1 MKKPEVEEK
10 IMPVGGQA
18 VIEGVMMRSPK
29 RLATAVRR
37 ANGEIEVKTD
47 EYISLMQRK
56 KILDIPIIR
65 GAITLIEVMVLGIKT
80 LQWSADKAM
89 QDLEEEDIKNGKKV
103 KKKKKQGMSTANA
116 IFTVAIAL
124 TIGIGMFFVLPL
136 YLTTEIFNIEKEA
149 LLFNFVSGL
158 IRIVFFLLYVWGIS
172 FMKDVKRLFQY
183 HGAEHKSIFAF
194 EDKVYLS
201 PQNVQEYSTFHPRCG
216 TSFIVIVM
224 LISLIFFA
232 FLDSIIISFTGSISF
247 ATRILT
253 HIPLIPFVGG
263 LSYEALKASAKHSDS
278 KIVRWLITPGLG
290 LQRITTSQP
299 DDSQV
304 EVAIEALRA
313 ALGDDYKDE
322 LVAEKSTPSAKA
334 AV

>member
-1 MKKPEVEEK
+1 MKENEEK

-29 RLATAVRR
+29 RIATAIRR
-37 ANGEIEVKTD
+37 SNGEIELNTK
-47 EYISLMQRK
+47 EYVSLMQRK
-56 KILDIPIIR
+56 KYLNVPIVR
-65 GAITLIEVMVLGIKT
+65 GAITLIEVMILGIKT

-89 QDLEEEDIKNGKKV
+89 EDIEEEERKKGKKV
-103 KKKKKQGMSTANA
+103 KEKKKAGMSTASA
-116 IFTVAIAL
+116 IFTISIAL
-124 TIGIGMFFVLPL
+124 LIGIGMFFALPL

-149 LLFNFVSGL
+149 LLFNLVSGG

-194 EDKVYLS
+194 EDKVFLS
-201 PQNVQEYSTFHPRCG
+201 PQNVQKYTTFHPRCG

-224 LISLIFFA
+224 LISLVFFA
-232 FLDSIIISFTGSISF
+232 FLDTLIISYTGSISLVV
-247 ATRILT
+247 RLLT
-253 HIPLIPFVGG
+253 HLPLIPIVGG
-263 LSYEALKASAKHSDS
+263 ISYEALKASAKYADS
-278 KIVRWLITPGLG
+278 SIVHFLITPGLG

-299 DDSQV
+299 DDDQV
-304 EVAIEALRA
+304 EVAIYALRA
-313 ALGDDYKDE
+313 ALGEDYKEE
-322 LVAEKSTPSAKA
+322 LVSEDETVQKKA